1 MKKEVLLAIGVGF
14 GLGLLITFGIW
25 TANKSLK
32 RASVVLPSPTPASI
46 VVTTTPSPTP
56 VVNASPLT
64 ISSPEDESLVS
75 TDTIN
80 VTGKAA
86 PKSVISVTFEDQQN
100 VVEADANGNFSVGV
114 DLIGGYNT
122 IVVTATDPV
131 TGVES
136 SQTLVITYSTVK
148 L

>member
-32 RASVVLPSPTPASI
+32 KVAVVMPTPTPLVVSATPVPSP
-46 VVTTTPSPTP
+46 VPSST
-56 VVNASPLT
+56 LT
-64 ISSPEDESLVS
+64 ITAPEDESLVA
-75 TDTIN
+75 TNTIN
-80 VTGKAA
+80 VTGKAQ
-86 PKSVISVTFEDQQN
+86 PKSIISITFEEGEMLT
-100 VVEADANGNFSVGV
+100 EADASGNFTIGV

-122 IVVTATDPV
+122 LFVTAIDPV

-136 SQTLVITYSTVK
+136 TKTLIVTYSTAK
-148 L
+148 I